1 MALTDLPVLNS
12 LKTKMQWLQARQRVL
27 AENIANADTPRYGA
41 KDLRPVS
48 FDKMVQSG
56 NVNGVEMART
66 NKVHVAAAPLSDGGS
81 GFGTDRKPG
90 WEVTPSG
97 NGVVLE
103 EQMMKV
109 TANQMEYQTAATL
122 YSKSI
127 ALLKIA
133 VGSQ

>member
-12 LKTKMQWLQARQRVL
+12 LKTKLQWLQARQRVL
-27 AENIANADTPRYGA
+27 AENIANADTPSYAA
-41 KDLRPVS
+41 KDLRPLS
-48 FDKMVQSG
+48 FDKMVQAA
-56 NVNGVEMART
+56 NVKGVEMART
-66 NKVHVAAAPLSDGGS
+66 DRSHVAGAPLTDGGS
-81 GFGTDRKPG
+81 GFGTDGKPG

-109 TANQMEYQTAATL
+109 TANQMEYQAAATL